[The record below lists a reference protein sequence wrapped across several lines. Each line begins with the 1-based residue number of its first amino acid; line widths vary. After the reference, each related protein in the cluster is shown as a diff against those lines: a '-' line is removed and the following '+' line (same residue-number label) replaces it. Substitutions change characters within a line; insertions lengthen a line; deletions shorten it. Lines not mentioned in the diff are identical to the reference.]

1 MHTKNS
7 LILFHLD
14 GNHIQRQFDS
24 RNHISHRERSKT
36 QAMQHHLHKELITP
50 YLQKEKLLIELNN
63 QINYY
68 ITHPDDIQTCSNIE
82 TADTYC
88 NSNTKRNVNSK
99 RKKMLMMSNNNVHRR
114 NTLLSRRGKDEP
126 YKVYLNHMRKER
138 AIVEREEMFNLRKGK
153 EDYIKNDFR
162 LNAYD
167 FAKQLKRKP
176 FCKGEKIKYKK
187 FVMTIPGFNLQ
198 NEISERIKMK
208 EMLIDNKNEEKV
220 NTYYT
225 HKEKDKLEDEMLI
238 QGKNH
243 VCSGIVT
250 EYPLRYYKL
259 LDKTNALKKEV
270 RTHFKFL

>member
-1 MHTKNS
+1 MYTKNS

-14 GNHIQRQFDS
+14 GNYIQRQFDS

-36 QAMQHHLHKELITP
+36 QATHHTLYKKTITP
-50 YLQKEKLLIELNN
+50 YIEKEKLLIELNN

-68 ITHPDDIQTCSNIE
+68 ITHPDDIQTYSNVE
-82 TADTYC
+82 TADSYY
-88 NSNTKRNVNSK
+88 NSNTKRNVSSK
-99 RKKMLMMSNNNVHRR
+99 RKKLLMMNSNNSVNRR
-114 NTLLSRRGKDEP
+114 KTVFSKRDKDEP
-126 YKVYLNHMRKER
+126 YKMYLNHMRKEK
-138 AIVEREEMFNLRKGK
+138 AIVEKEEMFNLRKGK
-153 EDYIKNDFR
+153 EDYVKNDFR

-187 FVMTIPGFNLQ
+187 FVMTKPGFNLQ
-198 NEISERIKMK
+198 KEINERIKMK
-208 EMLIDNKNEEKV
+208 EMQIDNKNEED
-220 NTYYT
+220 YYT
-225 HKEKDKLEDEMLI
+225 RKRKEKLEDEMEN

-243 VCSGIVT
+243 VCTGIVT

-259 LDKTNALKKEV
+259 LEKTNALRKEV